1 MHNGGGF
8 FYTGLNGLYARGNH
22 HVQCNQTMVQAIPL
36 RSMWPEA
43 LQPQRYKNDR
53 GEPVL
58 VCRKC
63 TEYAE
68 RRAFVRR

>member
-1 MHNGGGF
+1 MQGG
-8 FYTGLNGLYARGNH
+8 TGMLNTIRQWFKPSRCAVCGRKP
-22 HVQCNQTMVQAIPL
+22 V
-36 RSMWPEA
+36 
-43 LQPQRYKNDR
+43 QPQRYVNDR

-68 RRAFVRR
+68 RRAFVRRK

>member
-1 MHNGGGF
+1 MFN
-8 FYTGLNGLYARGNH
+8 
-22 HVQCNQTMVQAIPL
+22 AIRQWFKPS
-36 RSMWPEA
+36 RCAVCGRKPV
-43 LQPQRYKNDR
+43 QPQRYVNDR

-68 RRAFVRR
+68 RRAFVRRK